1 MCVICSILDSTK
13 RLRLNLCLSQ
23 DPKPGLIS
31 VEMQFDICQELY
43 REGVTSGCAYALD
56 RLEKCLSAINTFLDF
71 LQLGHKRIDLHK
83 MFELINGKIISSRT
97 AIPDADILDFGL
109 PPTTTTHTVSFQIF
123 RSLSFISFFFCE
135 KLYLRIFS

>member
-43 REGVTSGCAYALD
+43 REGVTSGCACALD

-97 AIPDADILDFGL
+97 AIPDADIIDFGL
-109 PPTTTTHTVSFQIF
+109 PPTHTVSFQIF
-123 RSLSFISFFFCE
+123 CSLSIFLVSF
-135 KLYLRIFS
+135 